1 MSPVTIVYVH
11 GGVSGLVKEEAD
23 LSHFVA
29 AGSSHDRCLDAVE
42 HAVRELEDDPRFNA
56 GFGSVLNIDGGLEM
70 DAGIVDGSA
79 GRFGG
84 VANVTVRHP
93 VSLARRVA
101 EGTPHV
107 LITGAGASALGR
119 DMEQLADTTAEER
132 RRWADAQEAGSLGP
146 LSYGAPEH
154 VDTVGAIALDA
165 SGHLAAASSTGG
177 VFGKLPGRV
186 GDSPV
191 LGAGLYASQSAGV
204 LGTGVGELFLE
215 TMAAFRAGALI
226 ERGATAQEA
235 CEEVIEL
242 LGTRSDATA
251 GLMALDAGG
260 GFGAA
265 YRGGSWAVAGPDGN
279 VGVVQIGERSR

>member
-1 MSPVTIVYVH
+1 MH

-23 LSHFVA
+23 LSRFVA
-29 AGSSHDRCLDAVE
+29 AGASRDACLDAVE

-56 GFGSVLNIDGGLEM
+56 GFGSVLNTEGGLEM
-70 DAGIVDGSA
+70 DAGIVHGST

-93 VSLARRVA
+93 VSLARRVS
-101 EGTPHV
+101 ERTPHV
-107 LITGAGASALGR
+107 LVTGAGASALGQ
-119 DMEQLADTTAEER
+119 DMEQLADTTPEER
-132 RRWADAQEAGSLGP
+132 QRWVDAHAAGSLGP
-146 LSYGAPEH
+146 WSYGSPEH
-154 VDTVGAIALDA
+154 VDTVGAIALDP

-191 LGAGLYASQSAGV
+191 LGAGLYASRSAAV
-204 LGTGVGELFLE
+204 LGTGVGEVFLE
-215 TMAAFRAGALI
+215 TMAAFRVGASI
-226 ERGATAQEA
+226 ERGATPQEA
-235 CEEVIEL
+235 CEEIIGL

-251 GLMALDAGG
+251 GLMALNATAD
-260 GFGAA
+260 FGAA

-279 VGVVQIGERSR
+279 VSVLRLG

>member
-1 MSPVTIVYVH
+1 MTIVYVH

-23 LSHFVA
+23 LSRFVA
-29 AGSSHDRCLDAVE
+29 AGASHAGCLDAVE
-42 HAVRELEDDPRFNA
+42 RAVRALEDDPRFNA
-56 GFGSVLNIDGGLEM
+56 GFGSVLNTDGGLEM
-70 DAGIVDGSA
+70 DAGIVDGTT

-101 EGTPHV
+101 EQTPHV
-107 LITGAGASALGR
+107 LITGTGASALGD
-119 DMEQLADTTAEER
+119 DMEQLEDTSSDER
-132 RRWADAQEAGSLGP
+132 QRWADARAAGSLGAS
-146 LSYGAPEH
+146 SYGSPEH

-165 SGHLAAASSTGG
+165 SGRLAAASSTGG

-191 LGAGLYASQSAGV
+191 LGAGLYASQSAAV

-215 TMAAFRAGALI
+215 TMAAFRAGYAI
-226 ERGATAQEA
+226 ERGAAPQEA
-235 CEEVIEL
+235 CEEIIEL

-251 GLMALDAGG
+251 GLMALDAEGS
-260 GFGAA
+260 FGAA
-265 YRGGSWAVAGPDGN
+265 YRGGSWAVAGPNGR
-279 VGVVQIGERSR
+279 VAVARLQ